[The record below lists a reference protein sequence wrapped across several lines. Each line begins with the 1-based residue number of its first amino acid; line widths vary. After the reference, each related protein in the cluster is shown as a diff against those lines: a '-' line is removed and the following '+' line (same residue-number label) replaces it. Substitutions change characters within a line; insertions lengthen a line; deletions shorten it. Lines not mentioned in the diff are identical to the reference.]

1 MVMLNTG
8 DGKIIDA
15 VPIGAGVPPSSTQ
28 KTTETFSA
36 QVDGTLTVIK
46 EKSPTSFVV
55 EQTVQTKQSAKQMA
69 RDSKTDRILV
79 VAADYVP
86 PPSAT
91 RRNTCRPRSDGS
103 GFVLHFGSGQVKS

>member
-1 MVMLNTG
+1 MMVMLNTG

-86 PPSAT
+86 PPSPLPAGT
-91 RRNTCRPRSDGS
+91 PAGR
-103 GFVLHFGSGQVKS
+103 GQMVPDSFSILVVGK